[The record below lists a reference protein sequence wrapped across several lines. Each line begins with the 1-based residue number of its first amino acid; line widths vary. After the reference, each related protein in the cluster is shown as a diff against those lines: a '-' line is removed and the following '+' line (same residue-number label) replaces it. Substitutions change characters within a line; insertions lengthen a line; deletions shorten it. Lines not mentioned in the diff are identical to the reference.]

1 MQKICLGKWY
11 RCYSGFAELMRR
23 KLCVVADDDE
33 TCIMKC
39 CRHVLSLNCCID
51 VQVSDFFFKQ
61 HVTYFYTIIIDNSCI
76 AYMLELIVQ
85 PKLFKQRSLNKIITI
100 LFKMIIIKLSF
111 SKYLS
116 LNLIEK
122 LFRSFECCQ
131 SRKFHSRNKN
141 YIFSFNFRDL
151 FVHSITHI
159 SIGNFL
165 CQLHEKWPLTESPD
179 ILHVS
184 INFPS
189 ASFPTLSLHRFL
201 GSPRDI
207 TAQITCTIPS
217 ISSTLL

>member
-1 MQKICLGKWY
+1 
-11 RCYSGFAELMRR
+11 
-23 KLCVVADDDE
+23 
-33 TCIMKC
+33 
-39 CRHVLSLNCCID
+39 
-51 VQVSDFFFKQ
+51 
-61 HVTYFYTIIIDNSCI
+61 
-76 AYMLELIVQ
+76 MLELIVQ

-100 LFKMIIIKLSF
+100 LFKMMIIKLSF

-122 LFRSFECCQ
+122 FSRSFECCQ

-165 CQLHEKWPLTESPD
+165 CQLDEKWPLTESPD